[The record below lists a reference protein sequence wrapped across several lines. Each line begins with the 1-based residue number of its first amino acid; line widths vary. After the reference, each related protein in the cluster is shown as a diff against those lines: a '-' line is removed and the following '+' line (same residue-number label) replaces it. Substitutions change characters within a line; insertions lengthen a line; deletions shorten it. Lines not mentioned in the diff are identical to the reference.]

1 MKQQE
6 STGNGYIDLGT
17 EIFSVGRAYNKETL
31 REDRLRQTAAF
42 IALAGLIATLGV
54 GAAKMIEEA
63 DVVFDQV
70 YARVMGQ

>member
-42 IALAGLIATLGV
+42 IALAGLIATVLGDRR
-54 GAAKMIEEA
+54 GLGGSESGRC
-63 DVVFDQV
+63 F
-70 YARVMGQ
+70 

>member
-63 DVVFDQV
+63 DAAFDQV

>member
-6 STGNGYIDLGT
+6 STGNGFIDLGT

-63 DVVFDQV
+63 DAAFDQV